1 METIKEFLKSMRTKV
16 RRVFGLLWAAIWLLR
31 NRDVLNQKIIYLMW
45 QQSFG
50 HAILGLDMAARTW
63 HPARASLIYLVDA
76 NSIRKNSFLPK
87 CFEESFVSNV
97 IELHG
102 TRGSIENRYR
112 GLQMLLRLVIR
123 IRRNSQLFEHAPLLS
138 KTDLYLEKG
147 DSTVSFFN
155 HETGQKE
162 LYPDPGYFELL
173 HSGKGGRPKLG
184 KEILQQFYNHNMLQK
199 VGFFKRPFITVLL
212 RNRGAEDNT
221 YYNQVRCSGP
231 QKNYRNAVLH
241 FVQSGFHV
249 VGTGETDHDVF
260 KDIEGYYSLDD
271 LGLHP
276 EVTNLFALTE
286 CELFVG
292 QHSGPFY
299 LCSACRIPVLLC
311 DVMPY
316 WQAAARRDDLLVYK
330 RVYEKGGRYLNPH
343 EVFANHTDFAY
354 GNMEAGQGYEVQD
367 SLPEEILAGAKEMVQ
382 RLRGDQAHEE
392 DVHVN
397 QYRSML
403 PVDMLVGKVGN
414 CPPSEFLRSMKR

>member
-1 METIKEFLKSMRTKV
+1 M
-16 RRVFGLLWAAIWLLR
+16 
-31 NRDVLNQKIIYLMW
+31 
-45 QQSFG
+45 
-50 HAILGLDMAARTW
+50 
-63 HPARASLIYLVDA
+63 
-76 NSIRKNSFLPK
+76 
-87 CFEESFVSNV
+87 

-231 QKNYRNAVLH
+231 QKKL
-241 FVQSGFHV
+241 S
-249 VGTGETDHDVF
+249 
-260 KDIEGYYSLDD
+260 
-271 LGLHP
+271 
-276 EVTNLFALTE
+276 E
-286 CELFVG
+286 CRASFCPIRF
-292 QHSGPFY
+292 S
-299 LCSACRIPVLLC
+299 C
-311 DVMPY
+311 
-316 WQAAARRDDLLVYK
+316 
-330 RVYEKGGRYLNPH
+330 GGN
-343 EVFANHTDFAY
+343 
-354 GNMEAGQGYEVQD
+354 G
-367 SLPEEILAGAKEMVQ
+367 
-382 RLRGDQAHEE
+382 
-392 DVHVN
+392 
-397 QYRSML
+397 
-403 PVDMLVGKVGN
+403 
-414 CPPSEFLRSMKR
+414 